1 MEATW
6 FVLGTILGEG
16 TGAAVVLKN
25 PLIGLKSQVG
35 LVAGT
40 AIEAG
45 MTVKS
50 SCEAN

>member
-16 TGAAVVLKN
+16 TGAAVELKN
-25 PLIGLKSQVG
+25 PLIGLVSLVG
-35 LVAGT
+35 LVAGA

-45 MTVKS
+45 MTVKR

>member
-1 MEATW
+1 MESTW

-16 TGAAVVLKN
+16 TGAAVELKN
-25 PLIGLKSQVG
+25 PLIGLVSLVG
-35 LVAGT
+35 LVAGA

-45 MTVKS
+45 MTVKR